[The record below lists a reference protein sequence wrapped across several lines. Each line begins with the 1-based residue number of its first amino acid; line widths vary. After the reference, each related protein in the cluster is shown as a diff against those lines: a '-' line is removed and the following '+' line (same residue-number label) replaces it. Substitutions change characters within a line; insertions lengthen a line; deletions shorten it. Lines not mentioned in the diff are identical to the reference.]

1 MSKISINKK
10 NLFLL
15 CLSLMCAVEKVSAMN
30 EGGENQ
36 NAENNSWS
44 QYAWKLPGRAIEGAT
59 NAGKYVLWDLPGQ
72 ALEGATNAGKYVLS
86 FPGWAWNSMRGD
98 ANPTDVEKND
108 RVRRRAG
115 LRDKPD
121 VNYRPYL

>member
-10 NLFLL
+10 NIFLL
-15 CLSLMCAVEKVSAMN
+15 CLSLICAVEKVSAMGQ
-30 EGGENQ
+30 EKTAQ

-44 QYAWKLPGRAIEGAT
+44 QYAWK
-59 NAGKYVLWDLPGQ
+59 LPGQ